1 VGWGG
6 REPTGAGRPSHSRL
20 NPRGNTSRS
29 LRSTLLALLSAGKA
43 TPFRRRTAAANALHP
58 VTRLCG
64 TCGGSSAHA
73 AAAQTRRV
81 QPASLLQAHLQVRR
95 STRCLGQL
103 YKRGFTELCNVI
115 MRTNETPLA
124 AATHKLNQL
133 KDKAGLSDAPADD
146 SGRPGAFVDE
156 QQPEA
161 CGGPAQQ
168 LTQQL

>member
-1 VGWGG
+1 VAPSEQPEAGFQLPLSHAPIVMRSRCCCRRAEASWSEAWTTPSRVLVARPARSPRRLVG
-6 REPTGAGRPSHSRL
+6 
-20 NPRGNTSRS
+20 
-29 LRSTLLALLSAGKA
+29 
-43 TPFRRRTAAANALHP
+43 
-58 VTRLCG
+58 
-64 TCGGSSAHA
+64 HA

-103 YKRGFTELCNVI
+103 YKSGFTELCDVI

-146 SGRPGAFVDE
+146 SGRPRGRI
-156 QQPEA
+156 
-161 CGGPAQQ
+161 CG
-168 LTQQL
+168 

>member
-1 VGWGG
+1 M
-6 REPTGAGRPSHSRL
+6 S
-20 NPRGNTSRS
+20 
-29 LRSTLLALLSAGKA
+29 LALLSAGEA
-43 TPFRRRTAAANALHP
+43 TPFRRRMTPANALPTPRHC
-58 VTRLCG
+58 LCG
-64 TCGGSSAHA
+64 LPRRHS

-103 YKRGFTELCNVI
+103 FKSGFTELCNVI

-133 KDKAGLSDAPADD
+133 KDKAGLSDSPADD

>member
-1 VGWGG
+1 M
-6 REPTGAGRPSHSRL
+6 TGHGAPSHSRL

-29 LRSTLLALLSAGKA
+29 LRSTSLALLSAGKA
-43 TPFRRRTAAANALHP
+43 TPFRRRERRPMLYTPSRVFVARPARSAA
-58 VTRLCG
+58 RLVG
-64 TCGGSSAHA
+64 HA

-103 YKRGFTELCNVI
+103 YKSGFTELCDVI

-146 SGRPGAFVDE
+146 SGRPRGRI
-156 QQPEA
+156 
-161 CGGPAQQ
+161 CG
-168 LTQQL
+168 